1 MGQKVAVKIPYKKL
15 SSFIG
20 VGVFNT
26 IFNVLLFD
34 MLIFLF
40 SIANLVANFVSLL
53 ISILISY
60 FLNKIL
66 VFKDESQANT
76 KQLLKFFAGTF
87 ALQLVAQHLAVWLLG
102 EKYTWIG
109 RASYSLLNSA
119 GIHFS
124 KEFVILNTAK
134 GLGVIFSIALSY
146 LFYDKLIF
154 PTKKLD

>member
-1 MGQKVAVKIPYKKL
+1 MGQKVAINIPYKKL

-20 VGVFNT
+20 VGAFNT
-26 IFNVLLFD
+26 VFNVLLFD
-34 MLIFLF
+34 MFVFLF

-76 KQLLKFFAGTF
+76 RQLLKFLAGTF
-87 ALQLVAQHLAVWLLG
+87 ALQLITQHLAVWLLG

-109 RASYSLLNSA
+109 KTSYSLLNSA
-119 GIHFS
+119 GVHFS
-124 KEFVILNTAK
+124 KEFVVLNVAK
-134 GLGVIFSIALSY
+134 GLGVVFSIALSY

-154 PTKKLD
+154 SQKPTS